1 MSHCVNIKTNFK
13 NINTLLSQFTSK
25 GWKIALD
32 AKCRTYPSDPRKNEV
47 HKYVAQNPRNG
58 GYDVGID
65 IDSSGN
71 AYLVCDFFDRSIEE
85 QLGKELKE
93 IKQGY
98 ALSEIKKFMYEEDL
112 DYQVKELATGEL
124 VVIAEK

>member
-1 MSHCVNIKTNFK
+1 MSHCVNIKTSFK
-13 NINTLLSQFTSK
+13 NINTLLQQFSSR
-25 GWKIALD
+25 GWEIVND
-32 AKCRTYPSDPRKNEV
+32 EKCNTYPSDPRRNEV
-47 HKYVAQNPRNG
+47 HKYVAKNPKKG

-65 IDSSGN
+65 LDDAGN

-85 QLGKELKE
+85 QLGKELKDV
-93 IKQGY
+93 KQGY

-112 DYQVKELATGEL
+112 DYQVKELNTGEL